1 MMSPQYTDEMADATE
16 EFEYMTEETQTISK
30 EQALL
35 TWLCS
40 FPQVSNAV
48 DQNTLT
54 LDEWVHDDTI
64 KQ

>member
-1 MMSPQYTDEMADATE
+1 MSPQYTDEMADATE

-40 FPQVSNAV
+40 FPLVSNAV